1 MGTYAVVLVSLLVTA
16 LQKPWTNYILCLFLT
31 PVDWFK
37 NWGVSAISMKEV
49 LDFVCSFQKVKSL
62 CHVMREDSKE
72 NILGL
77 GLRQLSSPGSFLY
90 NLE

>member
-37 NWGVSAISMKEV
+37 NWGVSAISMKEAQEKSIIIMTHYSHLV
-49 LDFVCSFQKVKSL
+49 LLWLLKSTL
-62 CHVMREDSKE
+62 
-72 NILGL
+72 
-77 GLRQLSSPGSFLY
+77 
-90 NLE
+90 

>member
-1 MGTYAVVLVSLLVTA
+1 MLPIVVLKLSE
-16 LQKPWTNYILCLFLT
+16 LQWIPGK
-31 PVDWFK
+31 
-37 NWGVSAISMKEV
+37 GRSV